1 MKKILLENAL
11 ESWASAI
18 YYCDEII
25 AGKATLAN
33 KKHFVNSLQN
43 AIELF
48 VKQQQMLNVT
58 DYRVAEVKHCDSNG
72 QPLKDYL
79 SSTDL
84 NQYFCNISTTD
95 RDKFVSISF
104 NDIIVIQKE
113 LFSEFYGDKGTYITA
128 ELKTLKKLRNNETHF
143 YISDIDFMSDKE
155 FQDLHNM
162 MIVFYEILQEYDLLP
177 YWGEA
182 YAEYK
187 KFKFNRKSLTNFSY
201 ERQLKNSAFVKSLK
215 ENIEKELFFNN
226 YRNESYSITEDI
238 VYCSDK
244 YSESDFNEIWAY
256 IEMLMK
262 YNMFKIEE
270 VNIPDKLENGIIIH
284 SSSHRYYVIDI

>member
-48 VKQQQMLNVT
+48 VKQQMLNVT

-95 RDKFVSISF
+95 MDKFVSISF

-187 KFKFNRKSLTNFSY
+187 KFKFNRKPLTNFSY

-238 VYCSDK
+238 VYCSNK

-270 VNIPDKLENGIIIH
+270 VNIPDELENGIIIH

>member
-18 YYCDEII
+18 YYCVEII

-48 VKQQQMLNVT
+48 VKQQMLNVT

-113 LFSEFYGDKGTYITA
+113 LFSEFYGDKGTYIIN

>member
-25 AGKATLAN
+25 ACKATLAN

-48 VKQQQMLNVT
+48 VKQQMLNVT

-113 LFSEFYGDKGTYITA
+113 LFSEFYGDKGTYITN

-143 YISDIDFMSDKE
+143 YISDIDFMSGKE
-155 FQDLHNM
+155 F
-162 MIVFYEILQEYDLLP
+162 
-177 YWGEA
+177 
-182 YAEYK
+182 
-187 KFKFNRKSLTNFSY
+187 
-201 ERQLKNSAFVKSLK
+201 
-215 ENIEKELFFNN
+215 
-226 YRNESYSITEDI
+226 
-238 VYCSDK
+238 
-244 YSESDFNEIWAY
+244 
-256 IEMLMK
+256 
-262 YNMFKIEE
+262 
-270 VNIPDKLENGIIIH
+270 
-284 SSSHRYYVIDI
+284 

>member
-48 VKQQQMLNVT
+48 VKQQMLNVT

-95 RDKFVSISF
+95 MDKFVSISF

-187 KFKFNRKSLTNFSY
+187 KFKFNRKPLTNFSY

>member
-48 VKQQQMLNVT
+48 VKQQMLNVT

-72 QPLKDYL
+72 QPLKGYFAA
-79 SSTDL
+79 TDL
-84 NQYFCNISTTD
+84 NQFFCNISTAD
-95 RDKFVSISF
+95 MDKFISISF
-104 NDIIVIQKE
+104 NDIIVIQKQ
-113 LFSEFYGDKGTYITA
+113 LFSEFYGDKGTYITN
-128 ELKTLKKLRNNETHF
+128 ELKILKKLRNDETHF
-143 YISDIDFMSDKE
+143 YISDENFMSDRE

-182 YAEYK
+182 CAQYK
-187 KFKFNRKSLTNFSY
+187 KFEFNRKPLTNFSY
-201 ERQLKNSAFVKSLK
+201 ERQLKNSAFVKSLVK
-215 ENIEKELFFNN
+215 NIRGGLPFDSWGD
-226 YRNESYSITEDI
+226 ESYSIAENVI
-238 VYCSDK
+238 CCSNE
-244 YSESDFNEIWAY
+244 YSESDFNDIWAY
-256 IEMLMK
+256 VKMLMK
-262 YNMFKIEE
+262 YNM
-270 VNIPDKLENGIIIH
+270 L
-284 SSSHRYYVIDI
+284 

>member
-48 VKQQQMLNVT
+48 VKQQMLNVT

-113 LFSEFYGDKGTYITA
+113 LSSEFYGDKGTYIIN

>member
-18 YYCDEII
+18 YYCFEII

-48 VKQQQMLNVT
+48 VKQQMLNVT

-95 RDKFVSISF
+95 MDKFVSISF

-187 KFKFNRKSLTNFSY
+187 KFKFNRKPLTNFSY
-201 ERQLKNSAFVKSLK
+201 KRQLKNSAFVKSLK

-270 VNIPDKLENGIIIH
+270 VNIPDELENGIIIH

>member
-25 AGKATLAN
+25 AGKVTLAN

-48 VKQQQMLNVT
+48 VKQQMLNVT

-95 RDKFVSISF
+95 RDKFISISF
-104 NDIIVIQKE
+104 NDIIAIQKQ
-113 LFSEFYGDKGTYITA
+113 LFSEFYGDKGTYITN
-128 ELKTLKKLRNNETHF
+128 ELKILKKLRNDETHF
-143 YISDIDFMSDKE
+143 YISDENFMSDRE

-162 MIVFYEILQEYDLLP
+162 MIVFYEILQEYDLLL

-187 KFKFNRKSLTNFSY
+187 KFKFNRKPLTNFSY
-201 ERQLKNSAFVKSLK
+201 ERQLRNSSFVKSLAK
-215 ENIEKELFFNN
+215 NIAIEQLFDSCGD
-226 YRNESYSITEDI
+226 ESYSIAENI
-238 VYCSDK
+238 VHCSDK

-256 IEMLMK
+256 IKMLMK
-262 YNMFKIEE
+262 YNMLEIMEVEYEE
-270 VNIPDKLENGIIIH
+270 KTEHEGVKC
-284 SSSHRYYVIDI
+284 SSCRYYVINI

>member
-33 KKHFVNSLQN
+33 KKHFINSLQN

-48 VKQQQMLNVT
+48 VKQQMLNVT

-113 LFSEFYGDKGTYITA
+113 LFSEFYGDKGTYIIN

>member
-48 VKQQQMLNVT
+48 VKQQMLNVT

-95 RDKFVSISF
+95 MDKFVSISF

-187 KFKFNRKSLTNFSY
+187 KFKFNRKPLTNFSY

-270 VNIPDKLENGIIIH
+270 VNIPDVLENGIIIH

>member
-48 VKQQQMLNVT
+48 VKQQMLNVT

-95 RDKFVSISF
+95 MDKFVSISF

-177 YWGEA
+177 YWGEV

-187 KFKFNRKSLTNFSY
+187 KFKFNRKPLTNFSY

-270 VNIPDKLENGIIIH
+270 VNIPDELENGIIIH

>member
-48 VKQQQMLNVT
+48 VKQQMLNVT

-95 RDKFVSISF
+95 MDKFVSISF

-187 KFKFNRKSLTNFSY
+187 KFKFNRKPLTNFSY

-262 YNMFKIEE
+262 HNMFKIEE
-270 VNIPDKLENGIIIH
+270 VNIPDELENGIIIH

>member
-48 VKQQQMLNVT
+48 VKQQMLNVT

-95 RDKFVSISF
+95 MDKFVSISF

-187 KFKFNRKSLTNFSY
+187 KFKFNRKPLTNFSY

-270 VNIPDKLENGIIIH
+270 VNIPDELENGIIIH

>member
-48 VKQQQMLNVT
+48 VKQQMLNVT

-177 YWGEA
+177 YWGET

>member
-48 VKQQQMLNVT
+48 VKQQMLNVT

-84 NQYFCNISTTD
+84 NQYFCNISTID
-95 RDKFVSISF
+95 MDKFVSISF

-187 KFKFNRKSLTNFSY
+187 KFKFNRKPLTNFSY
-201 ERQLKNSAFVKSLK
+201 KRQLKNSAFVKSLK

-270 VNIPDKLENGIIIH
+270 VNIPDELENGIIIH

>member
-43 AIELF
+43 TIELF
-48 VKQQQMLNVT
+48 VKQQMLNVT

-113 LFSEFYGDKGTYITA
+113 LFSEFYGDKGTYIIN

>member
-48 VKQQQMLNVT
+48 VKQQMLNVT

-95 RDKFVSISF
+95 MDKFVSISF

-162 MIVFYEILQEYDLLP
+162 MIVFYEILQECDLLP

-187 KFKFNRKSLTNFSY
+187 KFKFNRKPLTNFSY

-270 VNIPDKLENGIIIH
+270 VNIPDELENGTIIH

>member
-48 VKQQQMLNVT
+48 VKQQMLNVT

-113 LFSEFYGDKGTYITA
+113 LFSEFYGDKGTYIIN

-244 YSESDFNEIWAY
+244 YSESDLNEIWAY

>member
-25 AGKATLAN
+25 AGKVTLAN

-48 VKQQQMLNVT
+48 VKQQMLNVT

-95 RDKFVSISF
+95 RDKFISISF
-104 NDIIVIQKE
+104 NDIIAIQKQ
-113 LFSEFYGDKGTYITA
+113 LFSEFYGDKGTYITN
-128 ELKTLKKLRNNETHF
+128 ELKILKKLRNDETHF
-143 YISDIDFMSDKE
+143 YISDENFMSDRE

-162 MIVFYEILQEYDLLP
+162 MIVFYEILQEYDLLL

-187 KFKFNRKSLTNFSY
+187 KFKFNRKPLTNFSY
-201 ERQLKNSAFVKSLK
+201 ERQLRNSSFVKSLAK
-215 ENIEKELFFNN
+215 NIGIEQLFDSCGD
-226 YRNESYSITEDI
+226 ESYSIAENI
-238 VYCSDK
+238 VHCSDK

-256 IEMLMK
+256 IKMLMK
-262 YNMFKIEE
+262 YNMLEIMEVEYEE
-270 VNIPDKLENGIIIH
+270 KTEHEGVKC
-284 SSSHRYYVIDI
+284 SSCRYYVINI

>member
-48 VKQQQMLNVT
+48 VKQQMLNVT

-84 NQYFCNISTTD
+84 NQYFCNISTKD